1 MRSEKEMTS
10 FRTKDR
16 AHHRR
21 TDDYLGFVLNKN
33 HFISSGAVN
42 SGPATTLR
50 HHKGGRK
57 RRQWG
62 SGGKGRLQP
71 KKHAFS
77 VKGSKTKRRS
87 TVRNGSVIVNSD
99 KNNKYDNFKDITYMV
114 HYTLVYLICS
124 SPSHILLLLSLTNAS
139 NPVFVCLKSQIKSR

>member
-50 HHKGGRK
+50 HHEGGRK

-62 SGGKGRLQP
+62 SGGKGRLQH

-77 VKGSKTKRRS
+77 IKGSILKLRISRVKTDICMFFVTPVQKELRVAEGRR
-87 TVRNGSVIVNSD
+87 
-99 KNNKYDNFKDITYMV
+99 K
-114 HYTLVYLICS
+114 
-124 SPSHILLLLSLTNAS
+124 
-139 NPVFVCLKSQIKSR
+139 